1 MSIPA
6 QKNGKAINAMSY
18 LTKISYSQA
27 QKIISTKAQENFNSS
42 PEVVDI
48 NNCLNRV
55 LATDVMA
62 KINVPAFENSAMD
75 GYAIR
80 YSDLRGEK
88 ESWFN
93 LQKPQ
98 YAGSGELQELQEN
111 SAIPIMTGAL
121 IPQGADTIVV
131 KENSQIKGDKV
142 HLRDVD
148 DKGSY
153 IRKIGADIKTN
164 NKILEKNMRLKAQ
177 DIGLISSVGCQKIAV
192 FPKTK
197 VVLFTGG
204 DEIIQVGEELT
215 QAKVY
220 DSVRPTL
227 KGLLQSQ
234 NCEIV
239 HIASLADSPEQI
251 KQALD
256 KYAQPNTVIISNGGV
271 SAGDKD
277 YILNVMQEHG
287 QIDFHKVNIKPG
299 FPLLFG
305 QYNKALFFGLPGNPV
320 SSYTN
325 FCQFVIPALRIL
337 EGEKIIQAAFIRA
350 KMTQNYSKQHYRREF
365 VRARL
370 SYDPTI
376 GFEVCVSGNQS
387 SGRLTSVTSANCFIV
402 LNETPEDYKI
412 GDSVNV
418 QRFVDLL
425 YPHLI

>member
-1 MSIPA
+1 
-6 QKNGKAINAMSY
+6 MSY

-27 QKIISTKAQENFNSS
+27 QKIISAKAESIFNSAS
-42 PEVVDI
+42 EVVGI
-48 NNCLNRV
+48 HNCLNRV

-62 KINVPAFENSAMD
+62 EINVPAFDNSAMD

-80 YSDLRGEK
+80 YSDLADEK
-88 ESWFN
+88 QGWLK

-98 YAGSGELQELQEN
+98 YAGSSELQVLAEN
-111 SAIPIMTGAL
+111 SAVPIMTGAL
-121 IPQGADTIVV
+121 IPDGADTIVV
-131 KENSQIKGDKV
+131 KENAQVKDDKV
-142 HLRDVD
+142 HLRDIGD
-148 DKGSY
+148 RANKGRY
-153 IRKIGADIKTN
+153 IRKAGADIKADK
-164 NKILEKNMRLKAQ
+164 KILDKNIRLKAQ
-177 DIGLISSVGCQKIAV
+177 DIGLISSVGCETIAV
-192 FPKTK
+192 YPKTK

-204 DEIIQVGEELT
+204 DEIIQVGEALT
-215 QAKVY
+215 QGKVY

-239 HIASLADSPEQI
+239 HVASLADNPEQI

-256 KYAQPNTVIISNGGV
+256 KYAQANTVIISNGGV

-277 YILNVMQEHG
+277 YVLSVMQEYG
-287 QIDFHKVNIKPG
+287 KIDFHKVNIKPG

-305 QYNKALFFGLPGNPV
+305 QYNAALFFGLPGNPV

-325 FCQFVIPALRIL
+325 FCQFVIPALRML
-337 EGEKIIQAAFIRA
+337 EGEKVNQAAFIRA
-350 KMTQNYSKQHYRREF
+350 KITSNYSKQHYRREF

-402 LNETPEDYKI
+402 LNETPQDYKI
-412 GDSVNV
+412 GDAVNV

>member
-1 MSIPA
+1 
-6 QKNGKAINAMSY
+6 MSY
-18 LTKISYSQA
+18 FTKISYSKA
-27 QKIISTKAQENFNSS
+27 QKIISAKAEALFNPI

-48 NNCLNRV
+48 GNCLNRV
-55 LATDVMA
+55 LANELMA
-62 KINVPAFENSAMD
+62 KINVPAFNNSAMD

-80 YSDLRGEK
+80 HSDLAIEK
-88 ESWFN
+88 QGWLT
-93 LQKPQ
+93 LQEPQ
-98 YAGSGELQELQEN
+98 YAGSGELQVLAEN

-121 IPQGADTIVV
+121 IPEGADTIVV
-131 KENSQIKGDKV
+131 VENSQIKDDKV
-142 HLRDVD
+142 HLRDIGE
-148 DKGSY
+148 KGSY
-153 IRKIGADIKTN
+153 IRKIGADIKAGS
-164 NKILEKNMRLKAQ
+164 KILEKHIRLKAQ

-192 FPKTK
+192 YPKTK
-197 VVLFTGG
+197 VILFTGG
-204 DEIIQVGEELT
+204 DEIIQVGEEMT
-215 QAKVY
+215 QGKVY

-239 HIASLADSPEQI
+239 HVASFADNPEQI

-277 YILNVMQEHG
+277 YILSVMKEHG

-305 QYNKALFFGLPGNPV
+305 QYKDALFFGLPGNPV

-325 FCQFVIPALRIL
+325 FCQFVIPALRML

-350 KMTQNYSKQHYRREF
+350 KMTRNYSKQHYRREF

-412 GDSVNV
+412 GDQVNV

>member
-1 MSIPA
+1 MT
-6 QKNGKAINAMSY
+6 Y

-27 QKIISTKAQENFNSS
+27 QKIIAEKAEKLFN
-42 PEVVDI
+42 PIQEVVDI

-55 LATDVMA
+55 LATDIVA
-62 KINVPAFENSAMD
+62 KINVPDFNNSAMD

-80 YSDLRGEK
+80 HSDLAIEK
-88 ESWFN
+88 QGWLK

-98 YAGSGELQELQEN
+98 YAGSGEEQVLAEN

-121 IPQGADTIVV
+121 IPKGADTVII
-131 KENSQIKGDKV
+131 KENSQVKEDNV
-142 HLRDVD
+142 HLRDIGE
-148 DKGSY
+148 KGSY
-153 IRKIGADIKTN
+153 IRKIGADIKAGS
-164 NKILEKNMRLKAQ
+164 KILDKNSRLKAQ

-192 FPKTK
+192 YPKTR

-204 DEIIQVGEELT
+204 DEIIQVGEKLT
-215 QAKVY
+215 PGKIY

-234 NCEIV
+234 DCEII
-239 HIASLADSPEQI
+239 HIGRLKDDPQQI

-256 KYAQPNTVIISNGGV
+256 QYAQPNTVIISNGGV

-277 YILNVMQEHG
+277 YILSVMQEHG

-325 FCQFVIPALRIL
+325 FCQFVIPTLRML
-337 EGEKIIQAAFIRA
+337 EGENIIQAAFIRA
-350 KMTQNYSKQHYRREF
+350 KMARHYSKQHYRREF

-376 GFEVCVSGNQS
+376 GFEVCISGNQS

-402 LNETPEDYKI
+402 LNETPEEYKI

>member
-1 MSIPA
+1 MV
-6 QKNGKAINAMSY
+6 NNNY
-18 LTKISYSQA
+18 LSKISFSQA
-27 QKIISTKAQENFNSS
+27 LKIIFAKAKETFN
-42 PEVVDI
+42 PTAQVVDI

-55 LATDVMA
+55 LATDVKA
-62 KINVPAFENSAMD
+62 KINVPSFDNSAMD

-80 YSDLRGEK
+80 FSDLSEK
-88 ESWFN
+88 KEGWLD

-98 YAGSGELQELQEN
+98 YAGSSELQTLAPN

-121 IPQGADTIVV
+121 IPEGASCIVI

-142 HLRDVD
+142 HLRDIGE
-148 DKGSY
+148 KGDY
-153 IRKIGADIKTN
+153 IRRIGADIKTESI
-164 NKILEKNMRLKAQ
+164 ILKKHSRLKAQ
-177 DIGLISSVGCQKIAV
+177 DIGLVSSVGCQNIAV

-197 VVLFTGG
+197 IVLFTGG
-204 DEIIQVGEELT
+204 DEVIQVGEELE
-215 QAKVY
+215 QGKIY

-239 HIASLADSPEQI
+239 HVGSLKDDEAQI
-251 KQALD
+251 KQLFD
-256 KYAQPNTVIISNGGV
+256 QYAQENTVIICNGGV

-277 YILNVMQEHG
+277 FILKVMQEHG
-287 QIDFHKVNIKPG
+287 KIDFHKVNIKPG

-305 QYNKALFFGLPGNPV
+305 SYNKALFFGLPGNPV
-320 SSYTN
+320 SSFTN
-325 FCQFVIPALRIL
+325 FMQFVIPTLRLL
-337 EGEKIIQAAFIRA
+337 EGEEINHAGFVRA
-350 KMTQNYSKQHYRREF
+350 KMTRSYSKQHYRREF

-376 GFEVCVSGNQS
+376 GFEVNITGNQS
-387 SGRLTSVTSANCFIV
+387 SGRLTSVTQANCFIV
-402 LNETPEDYKI
+402 LNETPTDLI
-412 GDSVNV
+412 PGDEVNV

>member
-1 MSIPA
+1 
-6 QKNGKAINAMSY
+6 MSY

-27 QKIISTKAQENFNSS
+27 QKSITSKAELLFNPT

-48 NNCLNRV
+48 TNCLNRV
-55 LATDVMA
+55 LATEVMA
-62 KINVPAFENSAMD
+62 KINVPAFDNSAMD
-75 GYAIR
+75 GFAIR
-80 YSDLRGEK
+80 YSDLSLENQG
-88 ESWFN
+88 WFE

-98 YAGSGELQELQEN
+98 YAGSGELQVLAEN

-121 IPQGADTIVV
+121 IPEGADTIVIKEHSQV
-131 KENSQIKGDKV
+131 KDDKV
-142 HLRDVD
+142 HLRDIGE
-148 DKGSY
+148 KGSY
-153 IRKIGADIKTN
+153 IRKTGADIKAGS
-164 NKILEKNMRLKAQ
+164 KILNKNIRLKAQ
-177 DIGLISSVGCQKIAV
+177 DIGLISSVGCEKIAV

-204 DEIIQVGEELT
+204 DEIIQVGEKLT
-215 QAKVY
+215 QGKVY

-234 NCEIV
+234 NCEIL
-239 HIASLADSPEQI
+239 HIASLKDDPEQI
-251 KQALD
+251 KIAFDQ
-256 KYAQPNTVIISNGGV
+256 YAQENTVIICNGGV

-277 YILNVMQEHG
+277 YILSVMQEHG

-325 FCQFVIPALRIL
+325 FCQFVIPTLRLL
-337 EGEKIIQAAFIRA
+337 EGEKIVHAGFVRA
-350 KMTQNYSKQHYRREF
+350 KMTRSYSKQHYRREF

-376 GFEVCVSGNQS
+376 GFEVCITGNQS
-387 SGRLTSVTSANCFIV
+387 SGRFTSVTSANCFIV

-412 GDSVNV
+412 GDEVNV

-425 YPHLI
+425 YPHLV

>member
-1 MSIPA
+1 MT
-6 QKNGKAINAMSY
+6 Y

-27 QKIISTKAQENFNSS
+27 QKRISAKAEELFSPV

-55 LATDVMA
+55 LANELMA
-62 KINVPAFENSAMD
+62 KINVPAFNNSAMD

-80 YSDLRGEK
+80 HSDLAIEK
-88 ESWFN
+88 QGWLT

-98 YAGSGELQELQEN
+98 YAGSSELQVLEEN

-121 IPQGADTIVV
+121 IPDGADTIVV
-131 KENSQIKGDKV
+131 IENSQTKDEKV
-142 HLRDVD
+142 HLRDIGE
-148 DKGSY
+148 KGSY
-153 IRKIGADIKTN
+153 IRKIGADIKAGS
-164 NKILEKNMRLKAQ
+164 KILEKNIRLKAQ

-192 FPKTK
+192 YPKTK
-197 VVLFTGG
+197 VILFTGG
-204 DEIIQVGEELT
+204 DEIIQVGEEMT
-215 QAKVY
+215 QGKVY

-239 HIASLADSPEQI
+239 HVASFADNPEQI

-277 YILNVMQEHG
+277 YILSVMQEHG

-305 QYNKALFFGLPGNPV
+305 QYNDALFFGLPGNPV

-325 FCQFVIPALRIL
+325 FCQFVIPTLRML

-350 KMTQNYSKQHYRREF
+350 KMTRNYSKQNYRREF

-370 SYDPTI
+370 SYDPTT

-412 GDSVNV
+412 GDQVNV

>member
-1 MSIPA
+1 M
-6 QKNGKAINAMSY
+6 NY

-27 QKIISTKAQENFNSS
+27 QKIITTKAELLFNSTS
-42 PEVVDI
+42 EVVDI
-48 NNCLNRV
+48 NNSLNRV
-55 LATDVMA
+55 LANDVVA
-62 KINVPAFENSAMD
+62 KINVPAFDNSAMD
-75 GYAIR
+75 GFAIR
-80 YSDLRGEK
+80 YSDLSQEK
-88 ESWFN
+88 QGWLQ

-98 YAGSGELQELQEN
+98 YAGSGELQVLAEN

-121 IPQGADTIVV
+121 IPEGADTIVI
-131 KENSQIKGDKV
+131 KENSQIKEDKV
-142 HLRDVD
+142 HLRDIGE
-148 DKGSY
+148 KGSY
-153 IRKIGADIKTN
+153 IRKIGADIKAQ
-164 NKILEKNMRLKAQ
+164 NKILGKNIRLKAQ
-177 DIGLISSVGCQKIAV
+177 DIGLISSVGCKNIAV

-197 VVLFTGG
+197 VILFTGG

-215 QAKVY
+215 QGKVY
-220 DSVRPTL
+220 DSVRHTL

-234 NCEIV
+234 DCEIV
-239 HIASLADSPEQI
+239 HIGSLKDNPEQI
-251 KQALD
+251 KQAFD
-256 KYAQPNTVIISNGGV
+256 QYAQENTVIICNGGV

-277 YILNVMQEHG
+277 YILSVMQEHG
-287 QIDFHKVNIKPG
+287 EIDFHKVNIKPG

-325 FCQFVIPALRIL
+325 FCQFVIPTLRML
-337 EGEKIIQAAFIRA
+337 EGEKIITAGFIRA
-350 KMTQNYSKQHYRREF
+350 KMVKNYSKQHYRREF

-376 GFEVCVSGNQS
+376 GFEVCITGNQS

-402 LNETPEDYKI
+402 LNETPEDYII
-412 GDSVNV
+412 GDEVNV

>member
-1 MSIPA
+1 M
-6 QKNGKAINAMSY
+6 NY

-27 QKIISTKAQENFNSS
+27 QKRIAAKAQSLFNAI

-62 KINVPAFENSAMD
+62 KINVPAFNNSAMD

-80 YSDLRGEK
+80 FSDLSDEK
-88 ESWFN
+88 QGWLS

-98 YAGSGELQELQEN
+98 YAGSGELQVLAEN

-121 IPQGADTIVV
+121 IPEGADTIVM
-131 KENSQIKGDKV
+131 KENSQVKEDKV
-142 HLRDVD
+142 HLRDIGE
-148 DKGSY
+148 KGSF
-153 IRKIGADIKTN
+153 IRKIGADIKSDS
-164 NKILEKNMRLKAQ
+164 KILEKNIRLKAQ
-177 DIGLISSVGCQKIAV
+177 DIGLVSSVGCQKIAV
-192 FPKTK
+192 YPKTK
-197 VVLFTGG
+197 VILFTGG

-215 QAKVY
+215 EGKVY

-234 NCEIV
+234 NCEIIYV
-239 HIASLADSPEQI
+239 GSLDDDPEQI

-256 KYAQPNTVIISNGGV
+256 KYAQPNTIIISNGGV

-277 YILNVMQEHG
+277 FILSVMQEHG
-287 QIDFHKVNIKPG
+287 EIDFHKVNIKPG

-305 QYNKALFFGLPGNPV
+305 QYNQALFFGLPGNPV

-325 FCQFVIPALRIL
+325 FCQFVIPTLRML
-337 EGEKIIQAAFIRA
+337 EGEKVNHTGFIRA
-350 KMTQNYSKQHYRREF
+350 KMTRNYSKQHYRREF

-376 GFEVCVSGNQS
+376 GFEVCITGNQS

-412 GDSVNV
+412 SDEVNV